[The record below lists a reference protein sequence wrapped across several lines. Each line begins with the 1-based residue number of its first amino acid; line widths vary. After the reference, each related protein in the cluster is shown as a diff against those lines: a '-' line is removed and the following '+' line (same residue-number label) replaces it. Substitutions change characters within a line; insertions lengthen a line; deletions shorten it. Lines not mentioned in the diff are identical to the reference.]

1 MPKFRIVK
9 ESRHRNSRLAKANY
23 YIQRKWLFGWHDIV
37 PYDIDSEFYGRGL
50 SWDTFEE
57 ALEVYQE
64 IEQVLKINR
73 KGPEVVW
80 PKSDLASYYP

>member
-1 MPKFRIVK
+1 
-9 ESRHRNSRLAKANY
+9 
-23 YIQRKWLFGWHDIV
+23 
-37 PYDIDSEFYGRGL
+37 L

-80 PKSDLASYYP
+80 PKSDLDSYYP